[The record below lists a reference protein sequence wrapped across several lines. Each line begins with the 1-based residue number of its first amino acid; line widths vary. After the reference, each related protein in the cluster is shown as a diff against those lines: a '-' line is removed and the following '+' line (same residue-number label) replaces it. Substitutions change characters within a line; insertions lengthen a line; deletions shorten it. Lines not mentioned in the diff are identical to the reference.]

1 MNGRLRELRKT
12 LGMNMEEFGAV
23 LGITKSGVSD
33 IENGRRSVTNQHIR
47 ILTTTPING
56 EHVSEQWLRTG
67 EGEMFVPRTK
77 NQVITDFMADL
88 VMEDDSFKKRII
100 EALAQLDA
108 KDWEELERI
117 ALKVLERKNEEQE

>member
-1 MNGRLRELRKT
+1 MNERLKLLRRELQLNQT
-12 LGMNMEEFGAV
+12 EFGNRLGLKQSAV
-23 LGITKSGVSD
+23 ANY
-33 IENGRRSVTNQHIR
+33 ENGTRQPLDTVITSICREFGVN
-47 ILTTTPING
+47 
-56 EHVSEQWLRTG
+56 EEWLRTG

-108 KDWEELERI
+108 TDWEELERI
-117 ALKVLERKNEEQE
+117 ALKVLERKNGEQE

>member
-1 MNGRLRELRKT
+1 MNERLKLLRRELQLNQT
-12 LGMNMEEFGAV
+12 EFGNR
-23 LGITKSGVSD
+23 LGLKQSAIANY
-33 IENGRRSVTNQHIR
+33 ENGTRQPLDTVITSICREFGVN
-47 ILTTTPING
+47 
-56 EHVSEQWLRTG
+56 EEWLRTG

-117 ALKVLERKNEEQE
+117 ALKVLERKNGEQD

>member
-1 MNGRLRELRKT
+1 MPERIRDLRKAIGLT
-12 LGMNMEEFGAV
+12 QQDFADRLGVKRNTVALYETGKSGISDGIIKSICREFG
-23 LGITKSGVSD
+23 
-33 IENGRRSVTNQHIR
+33 
-47 ILTTTPING
+47 
-56 EHVSEQWLRTG
+56 VSEQWLRTG

-117 ALKVLERKNEEQE
+117 ALKVLERKNGEQE

>member
-117 ALKVLERKNEEQE
+117 ALKVLERKNGEQE

>member
-1 MNGRLRELRKT
+1 MPERIRDLRKAIGLT
-12 LGMNMEEFGAV
+12 QQDFADRLGVKRNTVALYETGKSGISDGIIKSICREFGV
-23 LGITKSGVSD
+23 N
-33 IENGRRSVTNQHIR
+33 E
-47 ILTTTPING
+47 
-56 EHVSEQWLRTG
+56 EWLRTG

-117 ALKVLERKNEEQE
+117 ALKVLERKNGEQE

>member
-1 MNGRLRELRKT
+1 MPERIRDLRKAIGLT
-12 LGMNMEEFGAV
+12 QQDFADRLGVKRNTVALYETGKSGISDGIIKSICREFG
-23 LGITKSGVSD
+23 
-33 IENGRRSVTNQHIR
+33 
-47 ILTTTPING
+47 
-56 EHVSEQWLRTG
+56 VSEEWLRTG

-117 ALKVLERKNEEQE
+117 ALKVLERKNGEQD

>member
-1 MNGRLRELRKT
+1 MPERIRDLRKAIGLT
-12 LGMNMEEFGAV
+12 QQDFADRLGVKRNTVALYETGKSGISDGIIKSICREFG
-23 LGITKSGVSD
+23 
-33 IENGRRSVTNQHIR
+33 
-47 ILTTTPING
+47 
-56 EHVSEQWLRTG
+56 VSEQWLRTG

-88 VMEDDSFKKRII
+88 VMDDDSFKKRII

-117 ALKVLERKNEEQE
+117 ALKVLERKNGEQD

>member
-117 ALKVLERKNEEQE
+117 ALKVLERKNGEQD

>member
-1 MNGRLRELRKT
+1 MNERLKLLRRELQLNQT
-12 LGMNMEEFGAV
+12 EFGNRLGLKQSAV
-23 LGITKSGVSD
+23 ANY
-33 IENGRRSVTNQHIR
+33 ENGTRQPLDTVITSICREF
-47 ILTTTPING
+47 G
-56 EHVSEQWLRTG
+56 VSEQWLRTG

-117 ALKVLERKNEEQE
+117 ALKVLERKNEE

>member
-1 MNGRLRELRKT
+1 MNERFKELRKA
-12 LGMNMEEFGAV
+12 LGMNMEEFGTV
-23 LGITKSGVSD
+23 LGISKSGVSE

-47 ILTTTPING
+47 ILVTTPING

-117 ALKVLERKNEEQE
+117 ALKVLERKNGEQD

>member
-1 MNGRLRELRKT
+1 MNERLKLLRRELQLNQT
-12 LGMNMEEFGAV
+12 EFGNRLGLKQSAV
-23 LGITKSGVSD
+23 ANYENGTRQPLDTVITSICREFGVS
-33 IENGRRSVTNQHIR
+33 E
-47 ILTTTPING
+47 
-56 EHVSEQWLRTG
+56 EWLRSG

-117 ALKVLERKNEEQE
+117 ALKVLERKNGEQD

>member
-1 MNGRLRELRKT
+1 MNERLKLLRRELQLNQT
-12 LGMNMEEFGAV
+12 EFGNRLGLKQSAV
-23 LGITKSGVSD
+23 ANY
-33 IENGRRSVTNQHIR
+33 ENGTRQPLDTVITSICREFGVN
-47 ILTTTPING
+47 
-56 EHVSEQWLRTG
+56 EEWLRTG

-117 ALKVLERKNEEQE
+117 ALKVLERKNGEQD

>member
-1 MNGRLRELRKT
+1 
-12 LGMNMEEFGAV
+12 MEEFGAV

-117 ALKVLERKNEEQE
+117 ALKVLERKNGEQD

>member
-1 MNGRLRELRKT
+1 MPERIRDLRKAIGLT
-12 LGMNMEEFGAV
+12 QQDFADRLGVKRNTVALYETGKSGISDGIIKSICREFG
-23 LGITKSGVSD
+23 
-33 IENGRRSVTNQHIR
+33 
-47 ILTTTPING
+47 
-56 EHVSEQWLRTG
+56 VSEQWLRTG

-117 ALKVLERKNEEQE
+117 ALKVLERKNGEQD

>member
-1 MNGRLRELRKT
+1 MNERLKLLRRELQLNQT
-12 LGMNMEEFGAV
+12 EFGNRLGLKQSAV
-23 LGITKSGVSD
+23 ANY
-33 IENGRRSVTNQHIR
+33 ENGTRQPLDTVITSICREF
-47 ILTTTPING
+47 G
-56 EHVSEQWLRTG
+56 VSEQWLRTG

-108 KDWEELERI
+108 RDWEELERI
-117 ALKVLERKNEEQE
+117 ALKVLERKNGEQE

>member
-1 MNGRLRELRKT
+1 MNERLKLLRRELQLNQT
-12 LGMNMEEFGAV
+12 EFGNRLGLKQSAV
-23 LGITKSGVSD
+23 ANYENGTRQPLDTVITSICREFGVS
-33 IENGRRSVTNQHIR
+33 E
-47 ILTTTPING
+47 
-56 EHVSEQWLRTG
+56 EWLRTG

-117 ALKVLERKNEEQE
+117 ALKVLERKNGEQD

>member
-1 MNGRLRELRKT
+1 MPERIRDLRKA
-12 LGMNMEEFGAV
+12 LGLTQQDFADRLGVKRNTVALYETGKSGISDGIIKSICREFG
-23 LGITKSGVSD
+23 
-33 IENGRRSVTNQHIR
+33 
-47 ILTTTPING
+47 
-56 EHVSEQWLRTG
+56 VSEEWLRTG

-117 ALKVLERKNEEQE
+117 ALKVLERKNGEQD

>member
-108 KDWEELERI
+108 RDWEELERI
-117 ALKVLERKNEEQE
+117 ALKVLERKNGEQD

>member
-100 EALAQLDA
+100 EALAQLDE

-117 ALKVLERKNEEQE
+117 ALKVLERKNGE

>member
-67 EGEMFVPRTK
+67 AGEMFVPRTK

-117 ALKVLERKNEEQE
+117 ALKVLERKNGEQD

>member
-1 MNGRLRELRKT
+1 MNERLKLLRRELQLNQT
-12 LGMNMEEFGAV
+12 EFGNRLGLKQSAV
-23 LGITKSGVSD
+23 ANY
-33 IENGRRSVTNQHIR
+33 ENGTRQPLDTVITSICREF
-47 ILTTTPING
+47 G
-56 EHVSEQWLRTG
+56 VSEQWLRTG

-117 ALKVLERKNEEQE
+117 ALKVLERKNGEQD

>member
-1 MNGRLRELRKT
+1 MNERLRELRKT

-56 EHVSEQWLRTG
+56 ERVSEEWLRTG

-88 VMEDDSFKKRII
+88 IMEDDSFKKRII
-100 EALAQLDA
+100 EALAQLDE

-117 ALKVLERKNEEQE
+117 ALKVLERKNGE

>member
-1 MNGRLRELRKT
+1 MSTENERIKEIRKSAGLTLDKFGERVGLKKSSLSQVESGVNAVSGSLRKAVCR
-12 LGMNMEEFGAV
+12 EFGV
-23 LGITKSGVSD
+23 N
-33 IENGRRSVTNQHIR
+33 E
-47 ILTTTPING
+47 
-56 EHVSEQWLRTG
+56 EWLRTG

-117 ALKVLERKNEEQE
+117 ALKVLERKNGEQD

>member
-77 NQVITDFMADL
+77 NQIITDFMADL

-117 ALKVLERKNEEQE
+117 ALKVLERKNGEQD

>member
-1 MNGRLRELRKT
+1 MNERLKLLRRELQLNQT
-12 LGMNMEEFGAV
+12 EFGNRLGLKQSAV
-23 LGITKSGVSD
+23 ANY
-33 IENGRRSVTNQHIR
+33 ENGTRQPLDTVITSICREFGVN
-47 ILTTTPING
+47 
-56 EHVSEQWLRTG
+56 EEWLRTG

>member
-1 MNGRLRELRKT
+1 MPERIRDLRKA
-12 LGMNMEEFGAV
+12 LGLTQQDFADRLGVKRNTVALYETGKSGISDGIIKSICREFG
-23 LGITKSGVSD
+23 
-33 IENGRRSVTNQHIR
+33 
-47 ILTTTPING
+47 
-56 EHVSEQWLRTG
+56 VSEQWLRTG

>member
-1 MNGRLRELRKT
+1 MPERIRDLRKAIGLT
-12 LGMNMEEFGAV
+12 QQDFADRLGIKRNTVALYETGKSGISDGIIKSICREFG
-23 LGITKSGVSD
+23 
-33 IENGRRSVTNQHIR
+33 
-47 ILTTTPING
+47 
-56 EHVSEQWLRTG
+56 VSEEWLRTG

-100 EALAQLDA
+100 EALAQLDE

-117 ALKVLERKNEEQE
+117 ALKVLERKNGE

>member
-1 MNGRLRELRKT
+1 MNERLKLLRRELQLNQT
-12 LGMNMEEFGAV
+12 EFGNRLGLKQSAV
-23 LGITKSGVSD
+23 ANY
-33 IENGRRSVTNQHIR
+33 ENGTRQPLDTVITSICREF
-47 ILTTTPING
+47 G
-56 EHVSEQWLRTG
+56 VSEQWLRTG

-108 KDWEELERI
+108 RDWEELERI
-117 ALKVLERKNEEQE
+117 ALKVLERKNGEQD

>member
-117 ALKVLERKNEEQE
+117 ALKVLERKNEE

>member
-1 MNGRLRELRKT
+1 MNERLKLLRRELQLNQT
-12 LGMNMEEFGAV
+12 EFGNRLGLKQSAV
-23 LGITKSGVSD
+23 ANY
-33 IENGRRSVTNQHIR
+33 ENGTRQPLDTVITSICREFGVN
-47 ILTTTPING
+47 
-56 EHVSEQWLRTG
+56 EQWLRTG

-117 ALKVLERKNEEQE
+117 ALKVLERKNGEQD

>member
-1 MNGRLRELRKT
+1 MNERLKLLRRELQLNQT
-12 LGMNMEEFGAV
+12 EFGNRLGLKQSAV
-23 LGITKSGVSD
+23 ANY
-33 IENGRRSVTNQHIR
+33 ENGTRHPLDTIITSICREF
-47 ILTTTPING
+47 G
-56 EHVSEQWLRTG
+56 VSEQWLRTG

-117 ALKVLERKNEEQE
+117 ALKVLERKNGEQD

>member
-1 MNGRLRELRKT
+1 MPERIRDLRKAMGLT
-12 LGMNMEEFGAV
+12 QQDFADRLGVKRNTVALYETGKSGISDGIIKSICREFG
-23 LGITKSGVSD
+23 
-33 IENGRRSVTNQHIR
+33 
-47 ILTTTPING
+47 
-56 EHVSEQWLRTG
+56 VSEQWLRTG

-108 KDWEELERI
+108 RDWEELERI
-117 ALKVLERKNEEQE
+117 ALKVLERKNGE

>member
-1 MNGRLRELRKT
+1 MNERLKLLRRELQLNQT
-12 LGMNMEEFGAV
+12 EFGNRLGLKQSAV
-23 LGITKSGVSD
+23 ANYENGTRQPLDTVITSICREFGVS
-33 IENGRRSVTNQHIR
+33 E
-47 ILTTTPING
+47 
-56 EHVSEQWLRTG
+56 EWLRTG

-117 ALKVLERKNEEQE
+117 ALKVLERKNGEQE

>member
-1 MNGRLRELRKT
+1 MNERLKLLRRELQLNQT
-12 LGMNMEEFGAV
+12 EFGNRLGLKQSAV
-23 LGITKSGVSD
+23 ANY
-33 IENGRRSVTNQHIR
+33 ENGTRQPLDTVITSICREFGVN
-47 ILTTTPING
+47 
-56 EHVSEQWLRTG
+56 EEWLRTG

-117 ALKVLERKNEEQE
+117 ALKVLERKNEE

>member
-1 MNGRLRELRKT
+1 MNERLKLLRRELQLNQT
-12 LGMNMEEFGAV
+12 EFGNRLGLKQSAV
-23 LGITKSGVSD
+23 ANY
-33 IENGRRSVTNQHIR
+33 ENGTRQPLDTVITSICREF
-47 ILTTTPING
+47 G
-56 EHVSEQWLRTG
+56 VSEQWLRTG

-117 ALKVLERKNEEQE
+117 ALKVLERKNGEQE

>member
-1 MNGRLRELRKT
+1 MPERIRDLRKAIGLT
-12 LGMNMEEFGAV
+12 QQDFADRLGVKRNTVALYETGKSGISDGIIKSICREFG
-23 LGITKSGVSD
+23 
-33 IENGRRSVTNQHIR
+33 
-47 ILTTTPING
+47 
-56 EHVSEQWLRTG
+56 VSEQWLRTG

-117 ALKVLERKNEEQE
+117 ALKVLERKNEE